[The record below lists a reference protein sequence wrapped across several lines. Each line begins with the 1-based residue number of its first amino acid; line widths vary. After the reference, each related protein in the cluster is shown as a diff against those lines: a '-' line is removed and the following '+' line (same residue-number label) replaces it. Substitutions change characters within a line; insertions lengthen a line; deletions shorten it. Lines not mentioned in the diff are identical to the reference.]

1 MSESLDLTDI
11 LAVDD
16 AVLRSTG
23 SAGFGVTP
31 SGYLPKPF
39 TRLLAEKIA
48 LARQVIDADL
58 DLSSGSVIR
67 KLLEV
72 ASLED
77 ARTWAALGAAY
88 DDCFVT
94 SAVGRA
100 LSDLGVELGI
110 DRPYRC
116 ATGSVTLTLS
126 GSLPAGFEQIP
137 LPRGSRLTTLGGH
150 RVALASSVLIS
161 AAVPSQ
167 SADWPWIS
175 PKNSS

>member
-77 ARTWAALGAAY
+77 ARTWAALGAA
-88 DDCFVT
+88 F
-94 SAVGRA
+94 SSLA
-100 LSDLGVELGI
+100 L
-110 DRPYRC
+110 
-116 ATGSVTLTLS
+116 
-126 GSLPAGFEQIP
+126 
-137 LPRGSRLTTLGGH
+137 
-150 RVALASSVLIS
+150 RVRRNGKS
-161 AAVPSQ
+161 
-167 SADWPWIS
+167 
-175 PKNSS
+175 